1 MRITLRVIPSH
12 SLPAL
17 PTLAILYA
25 TNTLEKNREN
35 QMRKQPLFEKLFSPK
50 MRFPLHLSSYQLTTL
65 PLSLHSSFLPLHLLS
80 FAGKSNDIALKI
92 KRPFTDIPAKPIHL
106 NRPFHTQLFLF
117 LPDLSRINPISHTKL
132 SLLSPN
138 ELSPTHKRKGVDPVY
153 STPSR
158 DALFFPVIA
167 RVQSC
172 NNRENLHRN
181 RQNSFRFP
189 SLTFAPNPNIS
200 QQPLSPIYST
210 TSPPKH
216 PFLFPFTLFT
226 LLPYPLPPL
235 EPSTAKYDP
244 SNRISPPL
252 HHAFPTMSGR
262 GFVPTVATQHY
273 TSSQKKKELNTY
285 NQLLQSMLP
294 FSSPTR
300 YLVTWH
306 IPQIPV

>member
-35 QMRKQPLFEKLFSPK
+35 QMRKQPLFEKLLSPK

-181 RQNSFRFP
+181 RQNSYRFS
-189 SLTFAPNPNIS
+189 SLHFCSQCQLLLTTFTQNSPLHLRPRC
-200 QQPLSPIYST
+200 QQMPTPHHLNSTPLSL
-210 TSPPKH
+210 SPS
-216 PFLFPFTLFT
+216 
-226 LLPYPLPPL
+226 
-235 EPSTAKYDP
+235 PSTSHAREP
-244 SNRISPPL
+244 HNRK
-252 HHAFPTMSGR
+252 
-262 GFVPTVATQHY
+262 
-273 TSSQKKKELNTY
+273 TSRT
-285 NQLLQSMLP
+285 
-294 FSSPTR
+294 T
-300 YLVTWH
+300 
-306 IPQIPV
+306 

>member
-1 MRITLRVIPSH
+1 
-12 SLPAL
+12 
-17 PTLAILYA
+17 
-25 TNTLEKNREN
+25 
-35 QMRKQPLFEKLFSPK
+35 MRKQPLFEKLFSPK

-226 LLPYPLPPL
+226 LPLPTPYHLWNSLQPNMTPL
-235 EPSTAKYDP
+235 TAFLDLYTIP
-244 SNRISPPL
+244 SPPC
-252 HHAFPTMSGR
+252 R
-262 GFVPTVATQHY
+262 GE
-273 TSSQKKKELNTY
+273 SSFLLLQRNTIPARTKKKELIPCI
-285 NQLLQSMLP
+285 QLLPVMLP

-300 YLVTWH
+300 DLVTWH
-306 IPQIPV
+306 IPQIPPPLS

>member
-35 QMRKQPLFEKLFSPK
+35 QMRKQPLFEKLLSPK

-158 DALFFPVIA
+158 DALFSRCSSLLLQGFNLAITEKTCTEIDRIPIDFPP
-167 RVQSC
+167 
-172 NNRENLHRN
+172 
-181 RQNSFRFP
+181 F
-189 SLTFAPNPNIS
+189 TFARNVS
-200 QQPLSPIYST
+200 
-210 TSPPKH
+210 
-216 PFLFPFTLFT
+216 FC
-226 LLPYPLPPL
+226 
-235 EPSTAKYDP
+235 
-244 SNRISPPL
+244 
-252 HHAFPTMSGR
+252 
-262 GFVPTVATQHY
+262 
-273 TSSQKKKELNTY
+273 
-285 NQLLQSMLP
+285 
-294 FSSPTR
+294 
-300 YLVTWH
+300 
-306 IPQIPV
+306 